1 LQPYI
6 NSNGN
11 YADYIYS
18 PIQLSRVEGRRDAAM
33 TRVAIYTRVSTEDQ
47 AKEGFSLDAQK
58 ERLRMYCKA
67 QAFEVVAEYVDD
79 GHSGRSTNRPA
90 YQRMMAAKETWDSI
104 LVVKM
109 DRIHRN
115 SRNFMD
121 MMDDLNKWGK
131 GFASMTENLDTTTA
145 MGRFVMDIIQRIAQ
159 LESEQ
164 IGERVYMGMH
174 QKAATV
180 GGMMGG
186 GHPYGYEIQD
196 GKLIVIPD
204 EAKVVKEI
212 FEKYLEGMSTGK
224 IVKMLTER
232 KVPTKRGARWDAA
245 TIASILKNPIYA
257 GFVEWDDTLT
267 KGSHETIIMPEMFN
281 TVQETL
287 VRHIRRPEQRYQ
299 PRLLP
304 FERLL
309 KFETPGTGG
318 GKKNERDM
326 PDMQN
331 NASR

>member
-1 LQPYI
+1 
-6 NSNGN
+6 
-11 YADYIYS
+11 
-18 PIQLSRVEGRRDAAM
+18 M

-47 AKEGFSLDAQK
+47 AKEGFSLDAQV

-67 QAFEVVAEYVDD
+67 QGMEVFKEYVDD

-90 YQRMMAAKETWDSI
+90 YQRMLADKDGWDAI

-121 MMDDLNKWGK
+121 MMDALNKWGK

-164 IGERVYMGMH
+164 IGERVYVGMH

-186 GHPYGYEIQD
+186 GHPYGYDIQD
-196 GKLIVIPD
+196 GKLVVIPD
-204 EAKVVKEI
+204 EASVVKEL
-212 FEKYLEGMSTGK
+212 FQKYLDGMSTGK
-224 IVKMLTER
+224 LVAMLTER
-232 KVPTKRGARWDAA
+232 QVPTKRGGRWDAA
-245 TIASILKNPIYA
+245 TVASILKNPIYA
-257 GFVEWDDTLT
+257 GYTEWDDTLT
-267 KGSHETIIMPEMFN
+267 KSTHEALVPLETFN
-281 TVQETL
+281 EVQEKL
-287 VRHIRRPEQRYQ
+287 VRHIRRPEQRYK

-309 KFETPGTGG
+309 TFEKPGTSGG
-318 GKKNERDM
+318 ECQSKGM
-326 PDMQN
+326 PSGQ
-331 NASR
+331 SS

>member
-1 LQPYI
+1 
-6 NSNGN
+6 
-11 YADYIYS
+11 
-18 PIQLSRVEGRRDAAM
+18 M
-33 TRVAIYTRVSTEDQ
+33 TKVAIYTRVSTEDQ
-47 AKEGFSLDAQK
+47 ATEGFSLGAQV

-67 QAFEVVAEYVDD
+67 QGFEVFGEYVDD
-79 GHSGRSTNRPA
+79 GHSGRSTHRPA
-90 YQRMMAAKETWDSI
+90 YQRMMADKDKWDSI

-121 MMDDLNKWGK
+121 MMDELNKWGK

-186 GHPYGYEIQD
+186 GHPYGYAIQD
-196 GKLIVIPD
+196 GKLVILPD
-204 EAKVVKEI
+204 EAQIVKEL
-212 FEKYLEGMSTGK
+212 FEKYREGMSTGK
-224 IVKMLTER
+224 LVNMLKER
-232 KVPTKRGARWDAA
+232 QIPTKRGGRWDSA

-257 GFVEWDDTLT
+257 GFIEWDDTLT
-267 KGSHETIIMPEMFN
+267 QGSHEVIVSLEMFN
-281 TVQETL
+281 EVQERL
-287 VRHIRRPEQRYQ
+287 VRHIRRPEQRYK

-309 KFETPGTGG
+309 KFESPGTGG
-318 GKKNERDM
+318 GG
-326 PDMQN
+326 QQ
-331 NASR
+331 

>member
-1 LQPYI
+1 
-6 NSNGN
+6 
-11 YADYIYS
+11 
-18 PIQLSRVEGRRDAAM
+18 M

-67 QAFEVVAEYVDD
+67 QGMEVVKEYVDD
-79 GHSGRSTNRPA
+79 GHSGRNTNRPA
-90 YQRMMAAKETWDSI
+90 YQQMMADKETWDVI

-121 MMDDLNKWGK
+121 MMDNLNKWGK

-186 GHPYGYEIQD
+186 GHPYGYKIEGGGLIQ
-196 GKLIVIPD
+196 IPD
-204 EAKVVKEI
+204 EAQVVRDI
-212 FEKYLEGMSTGK
+212 FEKYLEGLSTIKVAQLLTDRK
-224 IVKMLTER
+224 I
-232 KVPTKRGARWDAA
+232 PTKKGGRWDGV
-245 TIASILKNPIYA
+245 TISYILKNPVYA
-257 GFVEWDDTLT
+257 GYVEWDDTMQ
-267 KGSHETIIMPEMFN
+267 KGEHEAIISPETFN
-281 TVQETL
+281 KVQEIL
-287 VRHIRRPEQRYQ
+287 VRHIRRPEQRYK

-304 FERLL
+304 FERML
-309 KFETPGTGG
+309 KFDEQAKT
-318 GKKNERDM
+318 
-326 PDMQN
+326 
-331 NASR
+331 S